1 MTSRGLCEDKQ
12 WITGAFVEEQKKQI
26 YLHTMFWLK
35 AGSGLDVLWRR
46 WGEVESL
53 SCNGGWSG
61 MVPLQVLNGN
71 GLIVRGTVDGL

>member
-12 WITGAFVEEQKKQI
+12 WVVKEQKNQI
-26 YLHTMFWLK
+26 YLQTMFWLK

-61 MVPLQVLNGN
+61 MVPLQVLNGLWFDSARN
-71 GLIVRGTVDGL
+71 S